1 MRARSLT
8 EISLYGH
15 IITLIQWAILFIAL
29 PVSNEKL
36 NPQVRS
42 KHFVI
47 GERKLC
53 SLVVSDEQCLGL
65 FPFFNGVIHRVF
77 TACSSARLI

>member
-1 MRARSLT
+1 MGSGRIA
-8 EISLYGH
+8 EIRLYSH
-15 IITLIQWAILFIAL
+15 IVTGAGANFIAL
-29 PVSNEKL
+29 SVSNEKL

-47 GERKLC
+47 GEGELC

-77 TACSSARLI
+77 TT